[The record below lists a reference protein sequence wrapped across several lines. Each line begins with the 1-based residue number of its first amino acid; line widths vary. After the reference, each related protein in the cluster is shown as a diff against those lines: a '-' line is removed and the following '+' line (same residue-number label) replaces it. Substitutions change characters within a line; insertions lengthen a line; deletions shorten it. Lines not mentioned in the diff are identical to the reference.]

1 MKKIL
6 MTFILGLCVL
16 FANAQI
22 ATENSKPLDNLGI
35 GATVGVS
42 TPLDFDAMF
51 PVNTTFGIVATKDIT
66 QVLGTQLEFT
76 TALNDNH
83 IGSAKTTFK
92 YMNLGLNGT
101 LNISNIIGGYIGRPR
116 SFEVLGVAGLGWFKG
131 FNGGYNNI
139 SLKTGSDLAFNFGS
153 KKIHSLVITPSI
165 YWLLRNNP
173 TGNIQF
179 NNNNAVVSLMATYI
193 YHFKNSNG
201 THHFKTWDV
210 GALLTELNYERDQR
224 ELTETALKRTEDAL
238 QKALN
243 KKPTVVEKIV
253 HKDRVIRLPQNEWF
267 VEFAL
272 NSSLLTDSA
281 KTILNNIPA
290 DAKVKVFGTCSP
302 DGKMERNKA
311 LSERRAAAVADFLNK
326 RKVKVISQEGRGSTS
341 NASNRL
347 AIISKAE

>member
-6 MTFILGLCVL
+6 MTFILCLSAL
-16 FANAQI
+16 FASAQI

-35 GATVGVS
+35 GATFGAS
-42 TPLDFDAMF
+42 TPLDLDAMF
-51 PVNTTFGIVATKDIT
+51 PVNTTLGIMVTKDIT
-66 QVLGTQLEFT
+66 PVLGTQLEFT

-83 IGSAKTTFK
+83 IGFANTTFK

-101 LNISNIIGGYIGRPR
+101 LNISNIIGDYIGRPR
-116 SFEVLGVAGLGWFKG
+116 SFEVSAVGGLGWFKA
-131 FNGGYNNI
+131 FDGGYNNI
-139 SLKTGSDLAFNFGS
+139 SLKTGSDLAFNFGK

-173 TGNIQF
+173 TGSIQL
-179 NNNNAVVSLMATYI
+179 NNNNAVISLMATYI

-210 GALLTELNYERDQR
+210 GALLTELNYEKDQR
-224 ELTETALKRTEDAL
+224 ELTELALKRELD
-238 QKALN
+238 
-243 KKPTVVEKIV
+243 KKPVEKVVEKVV
-253 HKDRVIRLPQNEWF
+253 HRDRIIRLPQNKWF
-267 VEFAL
+267 VEFAV
-272 NSSLLTDSA
+272 NSAALTDSA
-281 KTILNNIPA
+281 KVILNNIPT

-326 RKVKVISQEGRGSTS
+326 RNVKVISQEGRGSTS
-341 NASNRL
+341 DASNRL
-347 AIISKAE
+347 AVITQE